1 MGDTYELA
9 RSFPDAA
16 AAQFCYAVLGNN
28 TVNYVLDRGD
38 RRARM

>member
-16 AAQFCYAVLGNN
+16 AAQFRYAVLGNN
-28 TVNYVLDRGD
+28 RVNYVLDRGD